1 MALATVGVGGL
12 DRECRLGTDSLG
24 SPRSSVSMCQTMAH
38 PKDSLAGPGARGG
51 GFLWIDWTSDVRSR
65 LSGLR
70 PHSCAYVP
78 SPVPRKRRP
87 ACSVAPHW
95 AVPVAGSLPR
105 HYGGAAGV

>member
-24 SPRSSVSMCQTMAH
+24 SPRSSVSKCQAMART
-38 PKDSLAGPGARGG
+38 DGSLAGSDARGG
-51 GFLWIDWTSDVRSR
+51 GFLWIAWTSDVRSR
-65 LSGLR
+65 VPWLR
-70 PHSCAYVP
+70 PLCCRGIP
-78 SPVPRKRRP
+78 SPVPRRRRP

-95 AVPVAGSLPR
+95 AVPVDGGLTR